1 MSCHFSHPKDD
12 RKLWQDHLTRSYVS
26 VTLSVHDT
34 KEIEAMK
41 NKLSYRV
48 TLTIC
53 AVALILVSIMMHI
66 DPAHVSGSEFPD
78 AQGDVHNIY
87 RVIASLLFVVAS
99 ITFFAGRVEDTKSQQ
114 LVLNGCILGFAV
126 MFITL
131 GTMTVTELANI
142 TGGTIVFAVL
152 TALCVYTRVRT
163 KSD

>member
-1 MSCHFSHPKDD
+1 M
-12 RKLWQDHLTRSYVS
+12 
-26 VTLSVHDT
+26 
-34 KEIEAMK
+34 
-41 NKLSYRV
+41 NKLFSCKIA
-48 TLTIC
+48 LTIC
-53 AVALILVSIMMHI
+53 AVVLAAIFLNMQINTEVV
-66 DPAHVSGSEFPD
+66 AGREFPN
-78 AQGDVHNIY
+78 ASGDFHNIY
-87 RVIASLLFVVAS
+87 RCIGSLMLAIAC

>member
-1 MSCHFSHPKDD
+1 MNKIFSYK
-12 RKLWQDHLTRSYVS
+12 
-26 VTLSVHDT
+26 
-34 KEIEAMK
+34 IA
-41 NKLSYRV
+41 
-48 TLTIC
+48 LTIC
-53 AVALILVSIMMHI
+53 AVVLAVIFLNMQLNTEVI
-66 DPAHVSGSEFPD
+66 AGREFPNASGD
-78 AQGDVHNIY
+78 AYNIY
-87 RVIASLLFVVAS
+87 RIIGSLLFAIAC

-131 GTMTVTELANI
+131 GTMTVTEVANI

>member
-1 MSCHFSHPKDD
+1 MNKIFSYK
-12 RKLWQDHLTRSYVS
+12 
-26 VTLSVHDT
+26 
-34 KEIEAMK
+34 IA
-41 NKLSYRV
+41 
-48 TLTIC
+48 LTIC
-53 AVALILVSIMMHI
+53 AVVLAAIFLNMQINTEGV
-66 DPAHVSGSEFPD
+66 AGREFPN
-78 AQGDVHNIY
+78 ASGDFHNIY
-87 RVIASLLFVVAS
+87 RCIGSLMLAIAC

-142 TGGTIVFAVL
+142 TGGTIVFSVL

>member
-1 MSCHFSHPKDD
+1 MNKIFSCK
-12 RKLWQDHLTRSYVS
+12 
-26 VTLSVHDT
+26 
-34 KEIEAMK
+34 IA
-41 NKLSYRV
+41 
-48 TLTIC
+48 LTIC
-53 AVALILVSIMMHI
+53 AVVLAVIFLNMQINTEGV
-66 DPAHVSGSEFPD
+66 AGREFPNASGD
-78 AQGDVHNIY
+78 AYNIY
-87 RVIASLLFVVAS
+87 RCIGSLMLAIAC

-131 GTMTVTELANI
+131 GTMTVTQMANI

>member
-1 MSCHFSHPKDD
+1 MSYK
-12 RKLWQDHLTRSYVS
+12 W
-26 VTLSVHDT
+26 
-34 KEIEAMK
+34 
-41 NKLSYRV
+41 

-53 AVALILVSIMMHI
+53 AVVLAVISLRMHI
-66 DPAHVSGSEFPD
+66 DPASVANGEFPS
-78 AQGDVHNIY
+78 AQGGAHNIY
-87 RVIASLLFVVAS
+87 RIVASLLFALAS
-99 ITFFAGRVEDTKSQQ
+99 FAFLARSVEDTKSQQ

-131 GTMTVTELANI
+131 GTMTVTQVANI